1 MVNEEENMHVL
12 ENTWVLSEQYYIDNK
27 LDRCKGYENS
37 FEKLCIIGTIEMFW
51 SYWRVLPTISYRISL
66 VCLFYRDVFYN
77 GNERIVEKVN
87 SKNPNDPPRKVRVFC
102 FFV

>member
-37 FEKLCIIGTIEMFW
+37 FEKLCIIVTIEMFW
-51 SYWRVLPTISYRISL
+51 SYWRVLPAIS
-66 VCLFYRDVFYN
+66 
-77 GNERIVEKVN
+77 
-87 SKNPNDPPRKVRVFC
+87 
-102 FFV
+102 